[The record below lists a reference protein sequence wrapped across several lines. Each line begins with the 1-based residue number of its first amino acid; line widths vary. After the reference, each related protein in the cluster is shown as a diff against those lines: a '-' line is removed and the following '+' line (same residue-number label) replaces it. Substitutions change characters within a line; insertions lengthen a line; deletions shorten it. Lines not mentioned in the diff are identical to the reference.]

1 MVKSVGFCSD
11 FGPRQKNRN
20 GSRVLNTFR
29 QKYVSRSSFEASE
42 SFTFLASRSGFT
54 GVRQTCFKTR
64 VGSTFAPLGRCARFL
79 EDSSILR
86 VFGTPWT
93 TNLRFRRLFQCFLAS
108 FARLRR
114 IRRHGICVSLDNSR
128 VFCVTRL
135 YRKPPWGFS
144 ASFAVVRQRGS
155 ARQSSR

>member
-1 MVKSVGFCSD
+1 MAESVGFCSD
-11 FGPRQKNRN
+11 FAPRQKNRN

-64 VGSTFAPLGRCARFL
+64 VGTTFAPLGRCARFL

-86 VFGTPWT
+86 VFGAPWT
-93 TNLRFRRLFQCFLAS
+93 TNC
-108 FARLRR
+108 
-114 IRRHGICVSLDNSR
+114 CVF
-128 VFCVTRL
+128 V
-135 YRKPPWGFS
+135 GFS
-144 ASFAVVRQRGS
+144 SVFWLHLRGRGASEGTGYVFRSTILVFFVLRACAGSRRG
-155 ARQSSR
+155 AFPRVLQ